1 METTHPLFATQDWSL
16 IRHRTLTIEAAQ
28 ARTIEAVKG
37 ELWITVAGNHG
48 DYFVR
53 AGESLDI
60 PCRDGAV
67 VDGAVVIES
76 TSSTSIVRVTLAA
89 QSPLIASVGPT
100 FGQALSVSLL
110 RPLASL
116 AMLASN
122 HLRALARW
130 LAPSVAH

>member
-37 ELWITVAGNHG
+37 ELWVTVAGNCG

-60 PCRDGAV
+60 PCR
-67 VDGAVVIES
+67 DGAVVIES

-89 QSPLIASVGPT
+89 QSPLIANVGPT
-100 FGQALSVSLL
+100 LGQALSVSLL

-116 AMLASN
+116 ALLVSN
-122 HLRALARW
+122 HLRSLARW
-130 LAPSVAH
+130 LAPSVAQ

>member
-53 AGESLDI
+53 AGESLEI
-60 PCRDGAV
+60 PCR
-67 VDGAVVIES
+67 DGAVVIES
-76 TSSTSIVRVTLAA
+76 TSSTAIVRVTLAA

-110 RPLASL
+110 RPLALL